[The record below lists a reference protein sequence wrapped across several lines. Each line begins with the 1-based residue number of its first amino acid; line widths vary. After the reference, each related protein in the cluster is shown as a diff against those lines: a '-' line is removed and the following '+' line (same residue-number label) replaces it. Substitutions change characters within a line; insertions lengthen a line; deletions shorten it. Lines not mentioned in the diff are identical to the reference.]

1 MKLIVDIND
10 AHKETK
16 VTVECKEVD
25 SSIRKILDALEEEK
39 HDLVIG
45 YKEDRQHLLKPRDI
59 EYFYTEKEIVYA
71 AHKEGKYRLREK
83 LYELLETLPSDQ
95 FIRISKSAIANL
107 YKISHFEPS
116 FHGTLV
122 VHFQTGSKEYASR
135 HYVKEIKNML
145 KMNRRKE
152 K

>member
-1 MKLIVDIND
+1 MKLIVDINETYE
-10 AHKETK
+10 ETK

-25 SSIRKILDALEEEK
+25 PSIRKILDALEEK
-39 HDLVIG
+39 KQDLVIG
-45 YKEDRQHLLKPRDI
+45 DRADRQHLLQPMDI
-59 EYFYTEKEIVYA
+59 EYFYTEKEIVHA
-71 AHKEGKYRLREK
+71 AHQDGPYRLKEK
-83 LYELLETLPSDQ
+83 LYELQEALPSDQ
-95 FIRISKSAIANL
+95 FIRISKSVLANV

-122 VHFQTGSKEYASR
+122 VHFHSGSKEYASR
-135 HYVKEIKNML
+135 HYVKEIKDTL

>member
-10 AHKETK
+10 TYEETK
-16 VTVECKEVD
+16 VTVECKRVD
-25 SSIRKILDALEEEK
+25 PSIRKILDVLEEEK

-45 YKEDRQHLLKPRDI
+45 YKEDRQHLLKPRDV
-59 EYFYTEKEIVYA
+59 EYFYTEKETVYA
-71 AHKEGKYRLREK
+71 SHTKGKYRIREK
-83 LYELLETLPSDQ
+83 LYELHESLPSDQ
-95 FIRISKSAIANL
+95 FIRLSKSTIANL

-122 VHFQTGSKEYASR
+122 VHFQSGSKEYASR
-135 HYVKEIKNML
+135 HYVKEIKNTL